1 MKDDV
6 GKAKPFTHTLPS
18 ENFAFGKGS
27 VFCESA
33 GAGKLITTNN
43 SKAEFPRIP
52 NSDSMILTF
61 FYFSVIDNYQYRVD
75 DPKAEKARNPDIKD
89 FKKLNKVVLAEGATN
104 SMVSFY

>member
-1 MKDDV
+1 
-6 GKAKPFTHTLPS
+6 
-18 ENFAFGKGS
+18 
-27 VFCESA
+27 
-33 GAGKLITTNN
+33 
-43 SKAEFPRIP
+43 
-52 NSDSMILTF
+52 MILTF